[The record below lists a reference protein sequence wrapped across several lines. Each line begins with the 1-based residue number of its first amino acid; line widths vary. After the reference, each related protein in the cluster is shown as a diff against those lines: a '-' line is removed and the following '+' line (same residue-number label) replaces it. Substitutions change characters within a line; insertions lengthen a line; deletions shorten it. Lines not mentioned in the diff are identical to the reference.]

1 MMTSKECEEQ
11 LKRLIYDWETEGL
24 LTKINATDIEA
35 IKHLMIENQ
44 IQHKEISRLKQP
56 TIFIDTQDME
66 ERYAEGL
73 YMDYLKEE
81 NQKLKDRDLII
92 AAELTKLQDENKQL
106 KEELV
111 SANESI
117 TWWNNRFNV
126 VTRDNEQ
133 LKNKIKE
140 LVKYGYGTD
149 MSLGEFKEFYKL
161 GTGKDYDPK
170 KCPEVK

>member
-35 IKHLMIENQ
+35 IKHLMIENK

-81 NQKLKDRDLII
+81 NKKLKDRDLII
-92 AAELTKLQDENKQL
+92 AAELTKLQDENIRLKKESQKQ
-106 KEELV
+106 KEVIDKAIEFTNKKWSTWCTHHLEYMTELQNIL
-111 SANESI
+111 NE
-117 TWWNNRFNV
+117 
-126 VTRDNEQ
+126 
-133 LKNKIKE
+133 
-140 LVKYGYGTD
+140 
-149 MSLGEFKEFYKL
+149 
-161 GTGKDYDPK
+161 GKK
-170 KCPEVK
+170 

>member
-1 MMTSKECEEQ
+1 MKRECETRI
-11 LKRLIYDWETEGL
+11 KRKTPYCPPSMECM
-24 LTKINATDIEA
+24 ATD
-35 IKHLMIENQ
+35 
-44 IQHKEISRLKQP
+44 
-56 TIFIDTQDME
+56 DMPYYQNRIMLLE
-66 ERYAEGL
+66 
-73 YMDYLKEE
+73 
-81 NQKLKDRDLII
+81 
-92 AAELTKLQDENKQL
+92 ENKQL

-170 KCPEVK
+170 KCPEVE